1 MLGVSGG
8 CEPEFA
14 LKFNRRTENLKDN
27 YTVYCKSVKE
37 YCDVKGIELTDD
49 IELPSYFITSSE
61 IKWCNRINVQSAM
74 QEYVDT
80 AISSTINLD
89 ENIPIDE
96 VEQIYLSSWSHGL
109 KGITLFRN
117 NCKRLAI
124 LSTDSKKE
132 EENKENKENINDGM
146 NPKVNKS
153 DCINS
158 YDDLPWGTII
168 NVDNDLKGIKRKIV
182 NGCGAFHL
190 QAFYDELDGRIWET
204 FISLG
209 DGAGCERNLEF
220 ISRLI
225 SKCLRA
231 GVTIDEIVES
241 AQSVRP
247 CMAYCNRKKSKG
259 DTSNGTSCPS
269 AIGCALKDFANKIKE
284 EYCIAELDDF
294 VEDFDK
300 SIVEEK
306 SSVVNVNEKITHDIS
321 DTPIQNDK
329 LICPDCGEPLS
340 FEGGCNI
347 CHNCGW
353 SKCS

>member
-14 LKFNRRTENLKDN
+14 LKFYRRTENLGES
-27 YTVYCKSVKE
+27 YAVYCKSVRE
-37 YCDVKGIELTDD
+37 YCELNNIEMTDD
-49 IELPSYFITSSE
+49 LELPSYFITSSE
-61 IKWCNRINVQSAM
+61 INWFNRVKVQAIM
-74 QEYVDT
+74 QDYVDT
-80 AISSTINLD
+80 AISSTINL
-89 ENIPIDE
+89 EERIPIKE
-96 VEQIYLSSWSHGL
+96 VEQIYLSSWAHGL

-124 LSTDSKKE
+124 LSTDNKKKE
-132 EENKENKENINDGM
+132 DTEEKKEDESKNDFKA
-146 NPKVNKS
+146 NRVDNV
-153 DCINS
+153 DC

-168 NVDNDLKGIKRKIV
+168 NVNNDLVGIKRKII

-190 QAFYDELDGRIWET
+190 QAFYDELDGKIWET

-231 GVTIDEIVES
+231 GVSIDEIVES

-247 CMAYCNRKKSKG
+247 CLAFCNRKKSKG
-259 DTSNGTSCPS
+259 DTSEGTSCPS

-284 EYCIAELDDF
+284 EYCITELDDVSTV
-294 VEDFDK
+294 VEDTEDT
-300 SIVEEK
+300 EEDII
-306 SSVVNVNEKITHDIS
+306 SVNDSITHNIEVNS
-321 DTPIQNDK
+321 DN
-329 LICPDCGEPLS
+329 LCPDCGEPLS

-347 CHNCGW
+347 CHNCGY